1 MPAGR
6 SKVFVTAKRPPV
18 MSSVA
23 VRPLQLSSQTAH
35 SLVLSGS
42 YVSSMTFGKPLSMLA
57 IR

>member
-1 MPAGR
+1 
-6 SKVFVTAKRPPV
+6 

-57 IR
+57 IRVKPPVLWFRA